1 MTVLIPAYKPDEKLI
16 LLIKELKS
24 QTDFDIIA
32 VDDGSGDA
40 FKPVFNEAKALGV
53 TLLTHEVNRG
63 KGAALKTGFK
73 YIDERYDCGCVT
85 ADADGQH
92 LVKDIIAVANA
103 LEENP
108 EHLILGSRSFDKNV
122 PWKSKAGNIC
132 TRIAFNL
139 LNAYSIGDTQTGLRG
154 IPKSRLNEYTLLDGD
169 RFEYE
174 MRMLLTARERDI
186 DIKEVI
192 IDTVYIEENAS
203 SHFNPV
209 KDALRVFIPV
219 LLHDISMFLALILDM
234 VLFCIL
240 MASNPALT
248 AVNFCL
254 SWLTAAIVRGAG
266 LLIKRKFKKPK
277 KEKLLDFLWLNVC
290 LLAVTISITV
300 LLSVFLSVPAV
311 AAKIISGF
319 ICFVLMALTRGRAL
333 S

>member
-1 MTVLIPAYKPDEKLI
+1 MTVLIPAYKPDQKLI
-16 LLIKELKS
+16 LLLKELKAEC
-24 QTDFDIIA
+24 DYDIIV
-32 VDDGSGDA
+32 VDDGGGEE
-40 FKPVFNEAKALGV
+40 FKPVFDEVAALGV

-63 KGAALKTGFK
+63 KGAALKTGFE
-73 YIDERYDCGCVT
+73 YIAEHFDCGCVT

-92 LVKDIIAVANA
+92 LVKDIIAVAKA

-108 EHLILGSRSFDKNV
+108 ECLILGSRAFDKNV
-122 PWKSKAGNIC
+122 PWRSKAGNIC

-139 LNAYSIGDTQTGLRG
+139 LNSYSIGDTQTGLRG
-154 IPKSRLNEYTLLDGD
+154 IPKGRLEEYTLLEGD
-169 RFEYE
+169 RYEYE

-186 DIKEVI
+186 EIKEVI

-209 KDALRVFIPV
+209 KDALRVFLPV
-219 LLHDISMFLALILDM
+219 LLHGGSMFLALILDL

-240 MASNPALT
+240 NALNPSFV

-254 SWLTAAIVRGAG
+254 CWVAAAIVRGIG
-266 LLIKRKFKKPK
+266 LLIQRKFKMPR

-290 LLAVTISITV
+290 LLAITV
-300 LLSVFLSVPAV
+300 SVTVVLAVFLNLPAV
-311 AAKIISGF
+311 PAKIISGF
-319 ICFVLMALTRGRAL
+319 ICFIIMALTRGRAL